1 MLTYAFTGSLWD
13 LGSVS
18 LVGIRQEWTQE
29 DQRGGDRSY
38 LGERCWWLGPCGSSR
53 GSGKCSDSG
62 CIVTT
67 EQIGF
72 VDRSDEWGELAGEEE
87 SRVTLKILI
96 GALEG
101 WSCY

>member
-87 SRVTLKILI
+87 SRVTLKILF
-96 GALEG
+96 
-101 WSCY
+101 

>member
-1 MLTYAFTGSLWD
+1 MLCILTI
-13 LGSVS
+13 VS
-18 LVGIRQEWTQE
+18 DVINHRRE
-29 DQRGGDRSY
+29 
-38 LGERCWWLGPCGSSR
+38 
-53 GSGKCSDSG
+53 KCSDSG

-96 GALEG
+96 
-101 WSCY
+101 